1 MRTCPYGKWGSR
13 APSILCIALVDPIQ
27 GPALRVLRDTVPA
40 LLSSHLRRHASA
52 YCALLVG
59 LAVTGVAAL
68 YVQRGIDERRNRRFD
83 EAVREGTLGLQQR
96 MDMYQAML
104 LGTRGLFS
112 SSQQVERDEFHAYVE
127 SLELPRRYPGIQG
140 IGFSQWLRPGE
151 LEAHEAEVGAEGL
164 PDYHVWPEGERAE
177 YTAIVF
183 LEPLDA
189 RNRRAIGF
197 DMFSEPTR
205 QEAMRRAMETAL
217 PAASGKVRLVQ
228 EDEADTRAQAGFLI
242 YVPVYNGTQP
252 TTPEDRRAHL
262 RGFVYAPFR
271 MGDLVEGLRFPG
283 FQGTVDLEIHDGAE
297 TGPEAL
303 LFTSRQEGP
312 WEEGARL
319 GLYREVPLSVAGR
332 RWTLVFAARESFIER
347 NSQLQLGT
355 VLISGLLV
363 TLLLFLMTRAQVNAR
378 AAAEA
383 ASAEQQRLASEAR
396 TAVRVRD
403 EFLGVAAHELR
414 TPLTSL
420 KLQLQLLYRQLRQ
433 PGPLDAERVERG
445 VESCERQTTRLSQ
458 LVDSLLDVSRL
469 MHGRMELRLE
479 ALELGEVT
487 RELVRRFETDAQSA
501 GVRLTVD
508 APLPVQGRWDRL
520 RLEQVL
526 TNLVS
531 NALKY
536 GQGAPVDVRVRGD
549 GSAAFLEVRD
559 QGIGIAREDAERIF
573 DRFERAVS
581 SRHYG
586 GLGLGLFI
594 TRQLV
599 EALGGSIAV
608 VSLPGQ
614 GSTFTVRLPVTG
626 PGEEAEGTAPASE
639 PPRAPL
645 H

>member
-1 MRTCPYGKWGSR
+1 M
-13 APSILCIALVDPIQ
+13 
-27 GPALRVLRDTVPA
+27 PA

-68 YVQRGIDERRNRRFD
+68 YVQRGIDERRDRRFD
-83 EAVREGTLGLQQR
+83 ESVREGTLGFQQR
-96 MDMYQAML
+96 IDMYQAML

-112 SSQQVERDEFHAYVE
+112 SSQKVERDEFHAYVE
-127 SLELPRRYPGIQG
+127 SLELNRRYPGVQG
-140 IGFSQWLRPGE
+140 IGFSQWLKPGR
-151 LEAHEAEVGAEGL
+151 LKAHEAEVRAEGF
-164 PDYHVWPEGERAE
+164 PDYHLWPEGERAE

-183 LEPLDA
+183 MEPLDA
-189 RNRRAIGF
+189 HNRRAIGF

-205 QEAMRRAMETAL
+205 QEAMRRALETAL
-217 PAASGKVRLVQ
+217 PAASGTVRLEQ
-228 EDEADTRAQAGFLI
+228 EDEADTWPPQAGFLI
-242 YVPVYNGTQP
+242 YVPVYNGTPP
-252 TTPEDRRAHL
+252 TPPEDRRASL
-262 RGFVYAPFR
+262 RGFVFAPFR
-271 MGDLVEGLRFPG
+271 MGDLMEGLRFPG
-283 FQGTVDLEIHDGAE
+283 FQDTVDLAVHDGADASPE
-297 TGPEAL
+297 TL
-303 LFTSRQEGP
+303 FFTSRRNGL
-312 WEEGARL
+312 WEEGPRL
-319 GLYREVPLSVAGR
+319 GLRREVAIAVAGR
-332 RWTLVFAARESFIER
+332 RWTLVFTARESFIER
-347 NSQLQLGT
+347 NSQMQLST
-355 VLISGLLV
+355 VVLSGLLV

-383 ASAEQQRLASEAR
+383 ASTEQQRLASEAR

-433 PGPLDAERVERG
+433 PGPLDVERVARG

-479 ALELGEVT
+479 PLELGDVV
-487 RELVRRFETDAQSA
+487 RELVRRFETDAQSV
-501 GVRLTVD
+501 GVLLTVD
-508 APLPVQGRWDRL
+508 APEPVRGRWDRL

-536 GQGAPVDVRVRGD
+536 GQGTPVDVRVRGD

-559 QGIGIAREDAERIF
+559 RGIGIAREDAERIF

-608 VSLPGQ
+608 ESLPGQ

-626 PGEEAEGTAPASE
+626 PGEEAEGPAPASE